1 LTVCLLYVIV
11 EVCFCRVLKI
21 TITQEVDLANIL
33 LISHYFGCTGAPASL
48 LRHAVYLKNAGHN
61 VDVWSLGGGV
71 LIEQY
76 QKAGF
81 SPIIIQKDYYH
92 IEKAWHNSKKKYDL
106 IVCNTTDTYQ
116 CVEVLSK
123 KNVPL
128 VWFIRET
135 ALVDEYMQTNKAF
148 AKCFSTYYNL
158 YTVSNYAVKTI
169 CKYNKNVRV
178 INNSVADTFKEFAQ
192 FQKNLR
198 FGYIGSIIPIKG
210 VDVLLKA
217 FSKVLDEG
225 FDVSLTLAGGIGDYA
240 RNLQA
245 MYQKYPQMKWL
256 GEVHAADKEKFFD
269 AIDVLV
275 VPSIDEPGALT
286 LLEGCMK
293 GKIVITTKNVG
304 SNYVVADQKSGFIVQ
319 TNDENALS
327 DAIKALIKKNKDELR
342 TMQELSRKRY
352 LQYGQPQRE
361 REGVLKM
368 LADNISNPPKTRY
381 VLPYFLLQTKNLAQK
396 LFYERNENKRKYCFF
411 GIPLISFKKEH
422 IRICGIK
429 IHLKRKKS
437 K

>member
-1 LTVCLLYVIV
+1 M
-11 EVCFCRVLKI
+11 
-21 TITQEVDLANIL
+21 ANVL

-71 LIEQY
+71 LLEQY

-81 SPIIIQKDYYH
+81 SPIIIKKDYYH
-92 IEKAWHNSKKKYDL
+92 IEKAWHNSKTKYDL

-158 YTVSNYAVKTI
+158 YTISNYALKTI

-178 INNSVADTFKEFAQ
+178 INNSVADTFKGFTVFKE
-192 FQKNLR
+192 NLR

-225 FDVSLTLAGGIGDYA
+225 FDVSLALAGGIEDYA
-240 RNLQA
+240 GNLQKI
-245 MYQKYPQMKWL
+245 YQKYPQMKWL
-256 GEVHAADKEKFFD
+256 GEVRGRDKENFFD

-286 LLEGCMK
+286 LLEGAMK
-293 GKIVITTKNVG
+293 GKILITTENVG
-304 SNYVVADQKSGFIVQ
+304 SNYVVADQQSGFIVQ
-319 TNDENALS
+319 TNKENAIFQ
-327 DAIKALIKKNKDELR
+327 AIKALMAKNKDELR
-342 TMQELSRKRY
+342 AMQELSRERY

-368 LADNISNPPKTRY
+368 LAGNIANPPKARC
-381 VLPYFLLQTKNLAQK
+381 VMPYFLLQTKNIAQK
-396 LFYERNENKRKYCFF
+396 LFYERTENKRKYCFF
-411 GIPLISFKKEH
+411 GIPLLSFKKEY
-422 IRICGIK
+422 IRICGVK
-429 IHLKRKKS
+429 IHLKGKD
-437 K
+437 